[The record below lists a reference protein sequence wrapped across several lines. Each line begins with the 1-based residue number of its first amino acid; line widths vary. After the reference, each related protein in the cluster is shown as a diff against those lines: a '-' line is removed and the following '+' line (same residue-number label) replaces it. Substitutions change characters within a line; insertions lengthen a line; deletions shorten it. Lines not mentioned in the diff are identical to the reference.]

1 MEGQLSA
8 AGIPKNYR
16 KLFWREAFQT
26 ATLLDGLITVEVEG
40 KKLSRFEH
48 WYGKAPR
55 FANHLRKWGE
65 SGVVKLRTQ
74 TLPIIYDRGNLLGT
88 VWSMPVIP

>member
-26 ATLLDGLITVEVEG
+26 ATLLDGLIMFEVEG
-40 KKLSRFEH
+40 KKLSRSSSLCKSFKEM
-48 WYGKAPR
+48 GR
-55 FANHLRKWGE
+55 EQSCEIANKNAA
-65 SGVVKLRTQ
+65 K
-74 TLPIIYDRGNLLGT
+74 NL
-88 VWSMPVIP
+88 